1 VLMIP
6 LVGFLPPND
15 PRVVSTVEAVQREL
29 MDHGFVLRYRTTDDG
44 AVDGLT
50 GTEGAFLA
58 CSFWLVDSLTM
69 IGRTEEAEELFER
82 LLALR
87 NDLGLLSEEYDPL
100 AGRLVGN
107 FPQAFSHVSL
117 INSAYRLSGKD
128 PLSLVDDGSRVVID
142 KPLTSATVGRTKR
155 STRAAGIVR
164 RRSGAA
170 R

>member
-1 VLMIP
+1 
-6 LVGFLPPND
+6 
-15 PRVVSTVEAVQREL
+15 
-29 MDHGFVLRYRTTDDG
+29 
-44 AVDGLT
+44 
-50 GTEGAFLA
+50 
-58 CSFWLVDSLTM
+58 M

-117 INSAYRLSGKD
+117 INSAFRLSGHD
-128 PLSLVDDGSRVVID
+128 PLSTVDDGSRVLTD
-142 KPLTSATVGRTKR
+142 KPLTSATVGKR
-155 STRAAGIVR
+155 KRLGRATVR
-164 RRSGAA
+164 RRSGSA